1 VSVAKHIVSIKQF
14 QDTELLEELFEQAAA
29 LKAMDPADYPKPL
42 TNKVIATLFYE
53 PSTRT
58 RLSFETAITR
68 LGGGL
73 VSTENAGQF
82 SSAAKGETLQD
93 TIRTLNGYVDGIVL
107 RHPML
112 GAAQIAADYSQVPIV
127 NAGDGAGEHPTQAL
141 LDLFTIKEAKDQL
154 DGLKIGLV
162 GDLLNGRT
170 IHSLIHLLK
179 MYKADIYCIAPDAL
193 QLPKSYQDELAGHD
207 KLHMLSNWDE
217 VLPVLDVLY
226 ITRIQKERFED
237 LKTYERVKDSFVF
250 DAAALAQLNQE
261 AIIMH
266 PLPRV
271 NEISPDVDKDKRA
284 LYFEQARNGLFVR
297 MALVAHLCG
306 SK

>member
-1 VSVAKHIVSIKQF
+1 MKNIVSIKQF
-14 QDTELLEELFEQAAA
+14 QDTELLEELFAQAAA

-42 TNKVIATLFYE
+42 ANKVIATLFYE

-58 RLSFETAITR
+58 RMSFEAAITR
-68 LGGGL
+68 MGGGL

-112 GAAQIAADYSQVPIV
+112 GAAQIAADYSDVPIV

-141 LDLFTIKEAKDQL
+141 LDLFTIKEAKGQL

-179 MYKADIYCIAPDAL
+179 MYKADIYCIAPDEL
-193 QLPKSYQDELAGHD
+193 QLPKSYQQELAASHD
-207 KLHMLSNWDE
+207 KFHLLSSWDE
-217 VLPVLDVLY
+217 VLPELDVLY

-237 LKTYERVKDSFVF
+237 LKTYNRVKDSFVF
-250 DAAALAQLNQE
+250 DGEALKKLNKK

-271 NEISPDVDKDKRA
+271 NEITPEVDNDRRA

-297 MALVAHLCG
+297 MALVAYLCNQE
-306 SK
+306 